1 MPRLLNAAVYLGSS
15 RIDNVPTETL
25 DLLTDGRRL
34 NIEMTQRTPI
44 DILTPSDSRE
54 NGIIAPSGLVLEE
67 VLDIVPEGLEL
78 VLCQSDARALGKP
91 SAVAQSNDKT
101 KNILAMRSA
110 CVRVARSTPD
120 GTPPPGLRSHS

>member
-1 MPRLLNAAVYLGSS
+1 MLGVRIRELLYVSSGIGTQGQTTFDRL
-15 RIDNVPTETL
+15 
-25 DLLTDGRRL
+25 
-34 NIEMTQRTPI
+34 
-44 DILTPSDSRE
+44 
-54 NGIIAPSGLVLEE
+54 LEE